1 MDEPLLVD
9 YFTRLVDGILML
21 DVHWGEEQFWD
32 ECCLT
37 EGEGDAIA
45 VLHVLLDKIKEED
58 GDVGNALLVTE
69 LDGLV
74 YVGNPLFLW

>member
-1 MDEPLLVD
+1 MGEPLLVN

-21 DVHWGEEQFWD
+21 DVHWGEEQFLD

-45 VLHVLLDKIKEED
+45 VLNVLLNQFTDEVRV
-58 GDVGNALLVTE
+58 VGGALVVTK
-69 LDGLV
+69 LDDFI
-74 YVGNPLFLW
+74 YV

>member
-21 DVHWGEEQFWD
+21 DVQWGEKQFWD
-32 ECCLT
+32 ELCLM

-45 VLHVLLDKIKEED
+45 ILHVLLDQ
-58 GDVGNALLVTE
+58 LTE
-69 LDGLV
+69 
-74 YVGNPLFLW
+74 